1 MLPNKTMSIDINKVN
16 FYPPLIQDYLN
27 GSLLKNGI
35 VNWEYSKCELKSK
48 IKNRFF
54 SIESRKLLVERLRI
68 QNSGIVLTSQEED
81 SLIALENESTLTI
94 TTGHQL
100 TLLGGPLFFYS
111 KILDVVKLCKEMS
124 TSENRIIP
132 VFWMASED
140 HDYDEISSVNLF
152 GKKLS
157 CPGKNK
163 GPVGRIK
170 SEYFNDFLNEVN
182 VVLGDTE
189 RFNKIKTLIN
199 KSFKEGVNLAEITRL
214 LVRSLFA
221 NEGLLII
228 DGDDLEF
235 KKQLIPMFKQELF
248 EETAFKSSEAQISK
262 IAQTYK
268 VQVNPRKINLF
279 YIEDELRVR
288 IERVEDGFKTVDDQ
302 YSWSADEM
310 NDLIESK
317 PEKIS
322 PNVILRP
329 VYQEIILPNVAY
341 IGGAGEIAYWL
352 ELSKTFESFN
362 IQFPLPVVRKS
373 YFLIQE
379 KLTEWLGTHALAIDQ
394 LFGDIDVL
402 INNFTKSLSTEV
414 VSLDLEITNISKFY
428 EELLLKGKAINPQ
441 LEKVVLGEE
450 KRAISALRNL
460 EKRFLNTEKQRHE
473 VTITKL
479 KNLIS
484 KIFPN
489 GSPMERVDSYFPFL
503 VNPALDY
510 KKEIE
515 KAGSVLDVNISL
527 IKY

>member
-35 VNWEYSKCELKSK
+35 VNWEYSKCELRSK
-48 IKNRFF
+48 IENRSF
-54 SIESRKLLVERLRI
+54 SSDSRKLLVERLRI
-68 QNSGIVLTSQEED
+68 QNSGFVLTSQEED

-111 KILDVVKLCKEMS
+111 KILDVIKLCKEMT
-124 TSENRIIP
+124 TSQNRIIP

-140 HDYDEISSVNLF
+140 HDFEEISSVNLF

-157 CPGKNK
+157 CPGENK

-182 VVLGDTE
+182 VVLGDNE
-189 RFNKIKTLIN
+189 RFNKIKTSITN
-199 KSFKEGVNLAEITRL
+199 SFKEGVNLAEITRL

-235 KKQLIPMFKQELF
+235 KKQLIPIFKQELF
-248 EETAFKSSEAQISK
+248 EEKAFKSSETQISK

-279 YIEDELRVR
+279 YLEDELRVR
-288 IERVEDGFKTVDDQ
+288 IERVAGGFKTIDDQ
-302 YSWSADEM
+302 YSWSDEEM

-317 PEKIS
+317 PEIVS

-329 VYQEIILPNVAY
+329 VYQEIVLPNVAY
-341 IGGAGEIAYWL
+341 VGGAGEIAYWL
-352 ELSKTFESFN
+352 ELANTFESFN

-379 KLTEWLGTHALAIDQ
+379 KLTEWLDTHELTIGQ
-394 LFGDIDVL
+394 LFGDVDAL
-402 INNFTKSLSTEV
+402 INKFTKSISTDII
-414 VSLDLEITNISKFY
+414 SLDLELTNICKFY
-428 EELLLKGKAINPQ
+428 EELLLRGKAISPQ
-441 LEKVVLGEE
+441 LEKVVLGEK
-450 KRAISALRNL
+450 KRAVSALRNL
-460 EKRFLNTEKQRHE
+460 EKRFLNAEKQKHE
-473 VTITKL
+473 VAITKI
-479 KNLIS
+479 KNLIH

-503 VNPALDY
+503 VNPALDL

-515 KAGSVLDVNISL
+515 NAGSVLDINISL